1 MRILVTGAT
10 GFIGR
15 HAVRALAADG
25 NEVVSLSRG
34 PSGPPEA
41 SRHISHDLGRAAR
54 LPIVAPLDTIVHLA
68 GEGNVEQGRRDPSW
82 IAEVNAQGTL
92 RTLDLA
98 RRTGAALILASSQR
112 VYQPGPA
119 PVGEEAPTR
128 PLDPYGYTKLVAEL
142 YVQMAGWLFGV
153 RGIIL
158 RFFSVYGPGQVI
170 TSGTSGV
177 VAIFGQRALADAP
190 LVVMSRQRK
199 DFVEVSDAVQAIQTA
214 LERAT
219 APPRPYNIGTGRPTT
234 VLQLAKAVRQAA
246 QSASPIIEDYAEG
259 DPGGLVANID
269 LARAELGYQPR
280 ITLKE
285 GLRRYVDWLRATGPH
300 PA

>member
-25 NEVVSLSRG
+25 NEVVSLARG

-41 SRHISHDLGRAAR
+41 SLHISHDLSSA
-54 LPIVAPLDTIVHLA
+54 APLPVAAPVDAIVHLA
-68 GEGNVEQGRRDPSW
+68 GEGNVEEARGDPST
-82 IAEVNAQGTL
+82 IAEVNAQGTVRAL
-92 RTLDLA
+92 QVA
-98 RRTGAALILASSQR
+98 RNTGAAFILASSQR

-119 PVGEEAPTR
+119 PLGEEAPTQ

-142 YVQMAGWLFGV
+142 YVQMAGRLFGV